1 MPVREI
7 PEYATASFI
16 FLPDMKSSG
25 KILLSEIEQENKP
38 HRLNNILKDVRC
50 IFYDA
55 PYRDPPATAD
65 GMSRRPADDPC
76 AGNYWY
82 TSDDPIGA
90 DETATAIQ
98 WMQLSYDIKWLEEM
112 VRLEARFVGRENVF
126 IVGFGTGF
134 GIAAATVFQMEER
147 IGGLLGVHPVMPFHV
162 DLKYIALDGQTKA
175 VVNAWSEME
184 KKRKEEGGQGEEE
197 MEEDF
202 SDVDG
207 AGSEA
212 SARTLCVNDGNDQ
225 THEARLG
232 RLMGLLRYL
241 VDKGEV
247 PTFKRVCDRSDA
259 STPVILL
266 HGMDDKQVHFSYA
279 KDTVQ
284 TFWNLGYKA
293 KLDIMEDEGHKL
305 SRMMLR
311 ELFTHFVKLGLGN
324 EATRSQIQHH
334 L

>member
-175 VVNAWSEME
+175 VVNAW
-184 KKRKEEGGQGEEE
+184 
-197 MEEDF
+197 
-202 SDVDG
+202 
-207 AGSEA
+207 
-212 SARTLCVNDGNDQ
+212 TLCVNDGNDQ